1 MIKTEQS
8 YKEAVEKLLQ
18 DKIFIKEQTK
28 KLEEMGL
35 ESEHIELAIQPYTSF
50 HEQLKEEVEYYE
62 HIKRGEF
69 APVVNLKTLGK
80 TLIAYRIYIGM
91 SQQELATKLGV
102 SPSQVSRDER
112 NEYYGATIERI
123 QNVMEAMNMTSITR
137 IDPSDI
143 VGSA

>member
-1 MIKTEQS
+1 MIKTEQA
-8 YKEAVEKLLQ
+8 YKEAVAKLKQ
-18 DKIFIKEQTK
+18 DKEFIKEQTK

-35 ESEHIELAIQPYTSF
+35 ESEHIELAIQPYISF

-62 HIKRGEF
+62 QIKRGEF
-69 APVVNLKTLGK
+69 TPVINLKTLGK

-91 SQQELATKLGV
+91 SQQELAGKLGV

-123 QNVMEAMNMTSITR
+123 QNIMEVMNMTSITK
-137 IDPSDI
+137 IDPSDVI
-143 VGSA
+143 VSA